1 MGARDSVLVE
11 INNELGL
18 GMALEDVK
26 LETVNE
32 RLDDII
38 KRDLLKDLN
47 HLISNNTSWL
57 WFLNEILNHS
67 LHRERIPG
75 HVRIDMIENV
85 NNNSS
90 QSEQT
95 IHFVENVRTR
105 NNPHRQK
112 DIILFLHESL
122 DLMTKLIESIRGK
135 LIEHQYRNTVRS
147 PIDIP
152 IAQFVKQVNDRFGNN
167 GNILE
172 AIAKNATDL
181 ATQIKDKLIDTGA
194 DLAERLNPL

>member
-1 MGARDSVLVE
+1 
-11 INNELGL
+11 
-18 GMALEDVK
+18 
-26 LETVNE
+26 
-32 RLDDII
+32 
-38 KRDLLKDLN
+38 
-47 HLISNNTSWL
+47 
-57 WFLNEILNHS
+57 
-67 LHRERIPG
+67 
-75 HVRIDMIENV
+75 MIENV

-105 NNPHRQK
+105 NNTYRQK

-122 DLMTKLIESIRGK
+122 DLMTKLIESIRVK

-152 IAQFVKQVNDRFGNN
+152 IAQFVKEVNDRFGNN
-167 GNILE
+167 DDILE
-172 AIAKNATDL
+172 AITKKATDL

-194 DLAERLNPL
+194 DLAETAITFSMSLTGIVSNVSLFFLNSMILGTSVGLITTSIFDYCNIIVSKHFYVNL